1 MARPGWGKWGTWE
14 EAEACLGKVL
24 EVVQGAD
31 PVELG
36 AIRRWLEPKQF
47 DCPLHAD
54 AEAARAAG
62 WEGLTAPGAMVLSL
76 GLAPYWQPGD
86 PPAQLSDPP
95 KQIPIPVIFDVPAPC
110 TLSFATSLEVEFA
123 APLHLGDRVTR
134 TTAFVGLARKT
145 LRVGDGAF
153 FRQRDTYRN
162 QRDETLAVAHLD
174 IFRFSPSKSEA
185 GQGAAPPG
193 RPEASSSQAMDW
205 SRQRRFGD
213 LSLGEETH
221 SFALPLTSQRLVME
235 AGANRD
241 FSLIHHDREAAQA
254 TGAPDAYANAFL
266 LLGLFE
272 RLAREWGG
280 LRARIEKLG
289 PMTMRTFN
297 AAGDLLSVKGRV
309 AELDLARKAVQLD
322 LWIETQRGV
331 TTQAQARLVLP
342 EA

>member
-1 MARPGWGKWGTWE
+1 MAVPSWGKWGTWE
-14 EAEACLGKVL
+14 EAEACLGKTL
-24 EVVQGAD
+24 GVVQGAD

-47 DCPLHAD
+47 DCPLHVD
-54 AEAARAAG
+54 AEAAKAAG

-86 PPAQLSDPP
+86 PPAQHSDPP

-123 APLHLGDRVTR
+123 APLHLGDRISR
-134 TTAFVGLARKT
+134 TTEFVGLARKT
-145 LRVGDGAF
+145 LGVGDGAF

-162 QRDETLAVAHLD
+162 QRSETLAVAHLD
-174 IFRFSPSKSEA
+174 IFRFSPSEA
-185 GQGAAPPG
+185 AAGPGAAPP
-193 RPEASSSQAMDW
+193 RRSEAPPPQAVGW
-205 SRQRRFGD
+205 SRQRTFGE
-213 LSLGEETH
+213 LSVGEETH
-221 SFALPLTSQRLVME
+221 SFSLPLTLQRLVME

-254 TGAPDAYANAFL
+254 TGAPDAYANAFM

-280 LRARIEKLG
+280 LRARVEKLG
-289 PMTMRTFN
+289 PMTMRAFN
-297 AAGDLLSVKGRV
+297 AAGDLLFVKGRV
-309 AELDLARKAVQLD
+309 AELDPARRAAGLE

-331 TTQAQARLVLP
+331 TTEAQARLVLP
-342 EA
+342 DN